1 MKFYLLVKRL
11 IDFTVSLLAIFVLS
25 PIFLVISIL
34 IKLDSN
40 GPILFKQERIGKNK
54 NHFFILKFRT
64 MRINTPKNM
73 PTHLL
78 ENPEQWIT
86 SMGIFLRKSSLD
98 ELPQLFNILMG
109 EMSVVGPRPALWNQ
123 YDLIDLRDQ
132 FNINNITP
140 GLTGWAQV
148 NGRDELSIDLK
159 VKYDK
164 EYLDNLSFI
173 FDIKCIIFTIFKVL
187 KSEGV
192 VEGKVK

>member
-1 MKFYLLVKRL
+1 M
-11 IDFTVSLLAIFVLS
+11 
-25 PIFLVISIL
+25 L
-34 IKLDSN
+34 IKIDSK

-64 MRINTPKNM
+64 MRIDTPKNM
-73 PTHLL
+73 PTHLF
-78 ENPEQWIT
+78 ENPEKWIT
-86 SMGIFLRKSSLD
+86 SMGKFLRKTSID
-98 ELPQLFNILMG
+98 ELPQLFNILKG

-148 NGRDELSIDLK
+148 NGRDELSIELK
-159 VKYDK
+159 VKFDK
-164 EYLDNLSFI
+164 EYVDHMSFI
-173 FDIKCIIFTIFKVL
+173 FDVKCIILTIFKVL
-187 KSEGV
+187 RSDGV